1 LWRWRNFS
9 KTTSKLLFSRESE
22 MRCYFH
28 LVNCHETL
36 LDDVGI
42 EVSDLEMAKLEARK
56 AIAELRQED
65 DGSTENWSGWRLD
78 IVCTDGSLLHS
89 LNLNITLH

>member
-1 LWRWRNFS
+1 
-9 KTTSKLLFSRESE
+9 

-28 LVNCHETL
+28 LVNSHETL

-42 EVSDLEMAKLEARK
+42 EVPDLEMAKMEARN

-78 IVCTDGSLLHS
+78 IVCAEGSLLYS